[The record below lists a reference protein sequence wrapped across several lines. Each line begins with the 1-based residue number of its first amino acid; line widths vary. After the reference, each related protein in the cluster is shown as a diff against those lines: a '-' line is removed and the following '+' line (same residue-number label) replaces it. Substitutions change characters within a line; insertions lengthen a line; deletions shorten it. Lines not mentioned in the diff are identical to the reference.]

1 MLARPAAEGAREVL
15 ATRPGG
21 PAGTSSSAA
30 GIEIRIFFCSC
41 FDSDAGLAADLG
53 LAEGFGLADS
63 ALVGTGFADSARVGT
78 GLVDGLTGESARVGA
93 GLADGLTGS
102 GIVIAFGCGITTGSG
117 FICGCDGGWGGGFTC
132 GLTRGVGS
140 GGRLALLPG
149 LKMFRD
155 VVSSAALGSYLR
167 VPARTGP

>member
-1 MLARPAAEGAREVL
+1 MLARTAAEGAREVL

-21 PAGTSSSAA
+21 PAGTISSAA
-30 GIEIRIFFCSC
+30 CIEMRIFFCSC

-53 LAEGFGLADS
+53 LTEGF
-63 ALVGTGFADSARVGT
+63 GFADSARVGT
-78 GLVDGLTGESARVGA
+78 GLVDGLTGESARVGT

-102 GIVIAFGCGITTGSG
+102 GIVSAFGCGITTGSG
-117 FICGCDGGWGGGFTC
+117 FICGCDGGCGGGFSC
-132 GLTRGVGS
+132 GFTRGVGS